1 MNANKRILIAV
12 DASEASDRA
21 VTYVAQ
27 IIAAQPDFRV
37 ILFHVPAPIPP
48 RVLEFGG
55 REHLVAEEH
64 AQAALHTTRDT
75 WVEQAQHMAQ
85 PVFARAQTLLRRE
98 AVLEQA
104 VETQTAIPVPGQTL
118 NAIILEVAQRKQC
131 GTVVVGRTDWSW
143 LQELWQ
149 QHVAEKLLPE
159 AQGMALWI
167 VQ

>member
-27 IIAAQPDFRV
+27 IIAGQPDLHV
-37 ILFHVPAPIPP
+37 LLFHVPAPMPP
-48 RVLEFGG
+48 RHIEFGG
-55 REHLVAEEH
+55 REHPVAEEH
-64 AQAALHTTRDT
+64 TQTALHTTRDT
-75 WVEQAQHMAQ
+75 WVEQAKHMAQ
-85 PVFARAQTLLRRE
+85 PVFARAQTLLRRG
-98 AVLEQA
+98 AVPEQA
-104 VETQTAIPVPGQTL
+104 VETQIATPVSGQTL
-118 NAIILEVAQRKQC
+118 DASILEVAQREQC

-159 AQGMALWI
+159 AQGLALWV